1 MRMNL
6 CLNKFYIALMNLL
19 LRVMRLFVF
28 TFLFLGIAL
37 SNVAFSQIENRSQNT
52 CKIIRYVTDI
62 RNVAE
67 DVKEI
72 SVNMLF
78 QINES
83 GESGDFK
90 YMVPDAEKVLVAN
103 YSVRIFD
110 GNGELIYKSKRR
122 KVALNELQSFN
133 SRAAVSKYFDHPKP
147 LNIEWDYKLVVY
159 SPKGAF
165 EWPSISG
172 KYNLIDEASLRLSY
186 ENSED
191 FEFTTNIE
199 VSSDKDLTLG
209 NYYYLWNIKKL
220 TQSSGEFN
228 GMNVTSPYVRFVF
241 K

>member
-1 MRMNL
+1 
-6 CLNKFYIALMNLL
+6 
-19 LRVMRLFVF
+19 MRLVVF
-28 TFLFLGIAL
+28 TLLFLGGTLWNTVL
-37 SNVAFSQIENRSQNT
+37 SQVERNMDSP
-52 CKIIRYVTDI
+52 CKIIRYITDI
-62 RNVAE
+62 RNVDE

-83 GESGDFK
+83 GESGNFR
-90 YMVPDAEKVLVAN
+90 YMVPDAEKVLVTN

-110 GNGELIYKSKRR
+110 GNGELIYKNKRR

-133 SRAAVSKYFDHPKP
+133 PRAAVSKYLDHPKP

-159 SPKGAF
+159 SPKGVF

-172 KYNLIDEASLRLSY
+172 TYNLIDEASLRLSY

-209 NYYYLWNIKKL
+209 NYYYLWSIKKL
-220 TQSSGEFN
+220 TKSSGEFN

-241 K
+241 N